1 MDSAQDSTI
10 YTQIMS
16 GLPFIKMHGLGND
29 FVVLDA
35 RQSPIELSTSQVQA
49 MADRRTGAG
58 CDQFI
63 VMEPAQN
70 KGADIFMR
78 IRNADGN
85 EVEACGNAT
94 RCIAR
99 LVMEETGKT
108 EVVVETVVGL
118 LHATDAGETVTV
130 NMGPAQ
136 LDWASIP
143 VAEECDTLTMPL
155 TVGPLEGPVGVNV
168 GNPHAV
174 FFVEDAERIDLTA
187 AGPHVETH
195 PFFPERINV
204 EVVTVLDDGSL
215 RMRVW
220 ERGVGITQ
228 ACGTGACAVLV
239 AAVRRNLIQGRK
251 ADVVLDG
258 GTLGIEW
265 LENGEIL
272 MTGPASRAFS
282 GTFDPSIYPGA

>member
-1 MDSAQDSTI
+1 M
-10 YTQIMS
+10 
-16 GLPFIKMHGLGND
+16 LPFIKMHGLGND

-35 RQSPIELSTSQVQA
+35 RENPIDLTAAQVQA

-63 VMEPAQN
+63 VMEPA
-70 KGADIFMR
+70 KDSAADVFMR

-99 LVMEETGKT
+99 LMMDELGKP
-108 EVVVETVVGL
+108 EVTVETVVGL
-118 LHATDAGETVTV
+118 LHARDAGDTVTV
-130 NMGPAQ
+130 NMGQARLGWQ
-136 LDWASIP
+136 DIP
-143 VAEECDTLTMPL
+143 VAEDCDTLTMPL

-174 FFVEDAERIDLTA
+174 FFVPNCESVDLEA

-195 PFFPERINV
+195 PFFPERTNV
-204 EVVTVLDDGSL
+204 EVVTKQDDGSL

-239 AAVRRNLIQGRK
+239 AAVRRGIIDGRA

-258 GTLGIEW
+258 GTLHIEW
-265 LENGEIL
+265 LESGEIL
-272 MTGPASRAFS
+272 MTGPASRAYS
-282 GTFDPSIYPGA
+282 GSFDTSVYPGA